1 MAIYKV
7 KLGQNI
13 WDVATQL
20 YGSVE
25 GILDLLV
32 SNDWLDMTTDLK
44 AGMELEYHD
53 YFVVN
58 SEIKAGIE
66 DNKYLVANGER
77 KVYHRSPS
85 ETLMFIIVVADEDEK
100 FVSFGVSG
108 SGTMIVDWGDNSPLQ
123 EVALTNV
130 RKDISHYFDNKTDK
144 RRVKVYG
151 DFNLVLFDASNI
163 PGIVCPVTNVTVDEF
178 VMLNNKY
185 PIPGL
190 LLFDETYSV
199 DLRGS
204 IITDLLPVGNMS
216 LQLLDIRDARIE
228 PTTIDAY
235 LTYIVD
241 NYGTNRRPCTVKMT
255 TAPTDEGMT
264 AIQTIIN
271 EESWNQGGRWCFIIN
286 DETYQY
292 SE

>member
-108 SGTMIVDWGDNSPLQ
+108 SG
-123 EVALTNV
+123 
-130 RKDISHYFDNKTDK
+130 
-144 RRVKVYG
+144 
-151 DFNLVLFDASNI
+151 
-163 PGIVCPVTNVTVDEF
+163 
-178 VMLNNKY
+178 
-185 PIPGL
+185 
-190 LLFDETYSV
+190 
-199 DLRGS
+199 RGS
-204 IITDLLPVGNMS
+204 FLSM
-216 LQLLDIRDARIE
+216 R
-228 PTTIDAY
+228 
-235 LTYIVD
+235 
-241 NYGTNRRPCTVKMT
+241 K
-255 TAPTDEGMT
+255 
-264 AIQTIIN
+264 
-271 EESWNQGGRWCFIIN
+271 
-286 DETYQY
+286 
-292 SE
+292 